1 MSGIIDEKT
10 KLPLGL
16 VVSIFVLFAGMI
28 GTGATSHYRLT
39 QLEKDWQQTRA
50 SMARARDDYQTQEL
64 KVQRLDLT
72 LGNIEKKLD
81 SIEKKLDRLE
91 LK

>member
-39 QLEKDWQQTRA
+39 QLEKDW
-50 SMARARDDYQTQEL
+50 
-64 KVQRLDLT
+64 
-72 LGNIEKKLD
+72 
-81 SIEKKLDRLE
+81 
-91 LK
+91 